1 MRKSRFTE
9 SQIVAVL
16 NEVESGVPVADVVR
30 KAGISH
36 ATFFTWHSKYGGAT
50 VSELA
55 RRPSPL
61 AAPESSPDCCRPAR
75 TLLDREPTL
84 SHAQVIAFGR
94 KNALGQRAG

>member
-1 MRKSRFTE
+1 MRRSKFSE
-9 SQIVAVL
+9 SQIVEIL
-16 NEVESGVPVADVVR
+16 REVE
-30 KAGISH
+30 AG
-36 ATFFTWHSKYGGAT
+36 
-50 VSELA
+50 
-55 RRPSPL
+55 SPL